1 MTGIMI
7 IEDLINAAIKPLGAK
22 RKGGSRRVR
31 IGLAGEG
38 LLLPHMAEAYRGQ
51 PLADSLVFY
60 HPDGKKAKNM
70 AKRLGLNG
78 AVSDIRSFRNE
89 VDAVEVFDLPDGR
102 VEFVERLLKA
112 GKHVSVQKPFAENM
126 EDAKVMARAAKSSG
140 AFFRVNDYALF
151 YEPYVRLK
159 KMIRSMEIG
168 EVCAIRFHSNLV
180 GGGGWGPMPEYLKDG
195 RVLFHPA
202 FDRFAL
208 AIDLLGDIESVIAS
222 VNPMR
227 PRKGGQAVVAF
238 KYKAPGCY
246 GHFDLTYAPQTAIRT
261 DGLPCDDTI
270 EVAGTDGI
278 IWARHFHGKMTE
290 EPSIEVRRGKKCY
303 SMGIGSG
310 METDWTDALRA
321 SAEHFLKSISKS
333 RQPRLSANDAVKALK
348 FLMATQEASDMRSE
362 VRIK

>member
-1 MTGIMI
+1 
-7 IEDLINAAIKPLGAK
+7 
-22 RKGGSRRVR
+22 
-31 IGLAGEG
+31 LAGEG
-38 LLLPHMAEAYRGQ
+38 RLLPYMVDAYRDR

-70 AKRLGLNG
+70 AKRLGLDG
-78 AVSDIRSFRNE
+78 AVSDIHSFRNE
-89 VDAVEVFDLPDGR
+89 VDAVEVFDPPGGR
-102 VEFVERLLKA
+102 VELVERLLKA
-112 GKHVSVQKPFAENM
+112 GKYVSVQKPFAENM
-126 EDAKVMARAAKSSG
+126 EDARVMARAAKSSG
-140 AFFRVNDYALF
+140 AFLRVNDYALF

-168 EVCAIRFHSNLV
+168 EVCAIRFHSNLA
-180 GGGGWGPMPEYLKDG
+180 GGGGWGPLPEYLKDG

-208 AIDLLGDIESVIAS
+208 AIDLLGDVDSVIAGI
-222 VNPMR
+222 NPMR
-227 PRKGGQAVVAF
+227 PRKGGQGVVGF

-310 METDWTDALRA
+310 MRTEWTDSLRA
-321 SAEHFLKSISKS
+321 SAGHFLKSISRS
-333 RQPRLSANDAVKALK
+333 RRPRLSGRDAMKALK
-348 FLMATQEASDMRSE
+348 FLAAAQEASDMRSE
-362 VRIK
+362 VKL